1 MPVIGGSVETKT
13 WKWFSS
19 SDDTLPRFLLRV
31 MGSYNWSINIKR
43 TRRIHR
49 SRDHRCKTTLC
60 EMAIFSTMGRLQSSL
75 ARPIVIYHRTQ
86 RMLSSRP
93 MVCGREGDV
102 AFPTG
107 WFLPFLHQ
115 CKLGPGVRSSFCDW
129 PQNNSSFTHDL
140 QYLVVFRYL
149 VCEMGGI
156 SLDEAALISMILE
169 CLLYGS
175 WPKSFSSCLIANE
188 LGSGIFTVMFG
199 FTLWVLIHKR
209 IGRINMRLLL
219 PTIGLYALATA
230 VSQLTKSM
238 PWMIHLTLDC
248 VKHLIVD
255 AYRSVRAFI
264 TYRDAPGGPI
274 AYFTSISSAS
284 NLLRSSF
291 YILQTLLADSCM
303 VKKIILSLVAPLY
316 MIPFHRSTGTQ
327 SYGNTIC
334 GW

>member
-1 MPVIGGSVETKT
+1 
-13 WKWFSS
+13 
-19 SDDTLPRFLLRV
+19 
-31 MGSYNWSINIKR
+31 
-43 TRRIHR
+43 
-49 SRDHRCKTTLC
+49 
-60 EMAIFSTMGRLQSSL
+60 
-75 ARPIVIYHRTQ
+75 
-86 RMLSSRP
+86 
-93 MVCGREGDV
+93 
-102 AFPTG
+102 
-107 WFLPFLHQ
+107 
-115 CKLGPGVRSSFCDW
+115 
-129 PQNNSSFTHDL
+129 
-140 QYLVVFRYL
+140 
-149 VCEMGGI
+149 MGGI

-175 WPKSFSSCLIANE
+175 WPKSFSSCLIANK

-230 VSQLTKSM
+230 VSQLTGSM

-264 TYRDAPGGPI
+264 TYRDAPGGSI

-303 VKKIILSLVAPLY
+303 VKKYYFITRRSVVHDTISQIYRYSVVWQHNMWMIILPILLWISCA
-316 MIPFHRSTGTQ
+316 GK
-327 SYGNTIC
+327 
-334 GW
+334 